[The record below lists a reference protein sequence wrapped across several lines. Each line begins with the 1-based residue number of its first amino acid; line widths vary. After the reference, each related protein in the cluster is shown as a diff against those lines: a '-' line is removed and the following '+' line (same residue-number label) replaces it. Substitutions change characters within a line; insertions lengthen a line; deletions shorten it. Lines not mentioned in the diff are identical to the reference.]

1 VGELLGLQNMD
12 PGDLLALVLGLP
24 YVFIALGRLVPY
36 RQVKDWRDLYFASE
50 ASRERA
56 LTAMERGAD
65 ALEATNTLVQATLAP
80 LSKGAGN
87 DAPTV

>member
-1 VGELLGLQNMD
+1 MGELIGLNNLQ
-12 PGDLLALVLGLP
+12 PADLLVLVLAVP
-24 YVFIALGRLVPY
+24 YLFLALGRLVPY

-65 ALEATNTLVQATLAP
+65 ALEATNELVQKTLAP
-80 LSKGAGN
+80 IERAASN
-87 DAPTV
+87 DDSP

>member
-1 VGELLGLQNMD
+1 MGDLLGLQNLR
-12 PGDLLALVLGLP
+12 PADLLVLVLAVP
-24 YVFIALGRLVPY
+24 YLFMALGRLVPY

-65 ALEATNTLVQATLAP
+65 ALDATRRLVEATLAP
-80 LSKGAGN
+80 LKEPHDDDRS
-87 DAPTV
+87 